1 VHSAAALRLGYVR
14 AVGPVDLRRRAPG
27 AKAPVLILGFN
38 AGLEDLL
45 HPRRQRQGQR
55 QRQRLALRAF
65 VVPTLRQAQGRLL
78 RKRREGW
85 GTRFVSCGGEV
96 KVPVPRLFKER
107 RDKDGPPGID
117 PPFAKLIRGGW
128 FAKVFFMSDRV
139 MSESAMSEST
149 EQIRELLDS
158 VYRVDSGRILATLIR
173 LLGDFDL
180 AEEAMHEAFAAALSL
195 WPKSG
200 VPGNPRPWLI
210 STARFKAIDTLRR
223 RARFDASQD
232 EFVRYFEAQSIS
244 AERSN
249 KNEEHGL
256 EDDYLED
263 DRLRLIF
270 TCCHPSLAPDARVAL
285 TLREVCGLTTEE
297 IAKAFLITPRTLAQR
312 VVRAKAKIR
321 ETPIRYEVPTPGEL
335 PERLG
340 AVLQVIY
347 LVFNEGY
354 SAAAGAEVTRAELT
368 GEAIRLGRLLVE
380 LHLTE
385 LGPEPEVIGLLS
397 LMLLQESRRAARN
410 SPTGELILLENQ
422 DRALWNR
429 EQIAEGVALL
439 EKALQYR
446 QKSRRFGSYTLQAAI
461 AAVHAEAESVART
474 DWRQIV
480 ALYDR
485 LLQVQPSPVVQLNR
499 AVAIAMRDGPEA
511 GLTNIDAVLEH
522 GELANYYLAHSAR
535 ADMCRRLGRTAEAR
549 ASYEKALAL
558 TQQEPERQF
567 LQERIRQL
575 K

>member
-1 VHSAAALRLGYVR
+1 VGADGFGFTEGIEQVSRLVVR
-14 AVGPVDLRRRAPG
+14 ESRYGLLFP
-27 AKAPVLILGFN
+27 LGMT
-38 AGLEDLL
+38 
-45 HPRRQRQGQR
+45 Q
-55 QRQRLALRAF
+55 
-65 VVPTLRQAQGRLL
+65 
-78 RKRREGW
+78 
-85 GTRFVSCGGEV
+85 
-96 KVPVPRLFKER
+96 
-107 RDKDGPPGID
+107 
-117 PPFAKLIRGGW
+117 PFAKLIRGSW
-128 FAKVFFMSDRV
+128 FAKVVV
-139 MSESAMSEST
+139 MSEPST
-149 EQIRELLDS
+149 EPIRELLDS
-158 VYRVDSGRILATLIR
+158 LYRVDSGRILATLIR

-195 WPKSG
+195 WPGSG

-232 EFVRYFEAQSIS
+232 DLVRYLEAQWSS
-244 AERSN
+244 AGWS
-249 KNEEHGL
+249 NEE
-256 EDDYLED
+256 DSLED

-270 TCCHPSLAPDARVAL
+270 TCCHPSLAPEARLAL

-312 VVRAKAKIR
+312 IVRAKAKIR
-321 ETPIRYEVPTPGEL
+321 ETPIPYEVPTPQEL

-368 GEAIRLGRLLVE
+368 GEAIRLGRLLAE
-380 LHLTE
+380 LQ
-385 LGPEPEVIGLLS
+385 PEPEVIGLLS
-397 LMLLQESRRAARN
+397 LMLLQESRHAART

-422 DRALWNR
+422 DRSLWNR
-429 EQIAEGVALL
+429 EQIAEGVALV
-439 EKALQYR
+439 EKAL
-446 QKSRRFGSYTLQAAI
+446 KSHRFGSYTLQAAI
-461 AAVHAEAESVART
+461 AALHAEAESVAAT

-485 LLQVQPSPVVQLNR
+485 LLRIQPSPVVQLNR
-499 AVAIAMRDGPEA
+499 SVAIAMCDGPEA
-511 GLTNIDAVLEH
+511 GLTLIDAVLEQ

-535 ADMCRRLGRTAEAR
+535 ADMYRRLGRTSEAR
-549 ASYEKALAL
+549 SSYEKALAL
-558 TQQEPERQF
+558 TQQEPERRF